1 MESLSYFISNHFI
14 KYSGE
19 SKYEYT
25 LSLMEFAHRTN
36 RLGLHFKLQFL
47 IHKMNK
53 KKITV
58 VCLYVYR
65 IIGGIT
71 QIQSSQLILA
81 KVS

>member
-1 MESLSYFISNHFI
+1 
-14 KYSGE
+14 
-19 SKYEYT
+19 
-25 LSLMEFAHRTN
+25 
-36 RLGLHFKLQFL
+36 
-47 IHKMNK
+47 MNK

-71 QIQSSQLILA
+71 QIQSSQLILV